1 MNKDQYDPESEKI
14 FKGLLTAVI
23 VVEIVN
29 IIMSVLSGVV
39 QADSCPVNPIPALI
53 SVLLSSVAC
62 FMTILLP
69 FFAKKKFLWSYYA
82 ILLIASI
89 IFVGLFLGFGAAGGI
104 SWCSYP

>member
-29 IIMSVLSGVV
+29 IIMSVLSGVI
-39 QADSCPVNPIPALI
+39 QADSCPVNTIPAII
-53 SVLLSSVAC
+53 SVFLSSVAV
-62 FMTILLP
+62 FMALMLP
-69 FFAKKKFLWSYYA
+69 FFAKKKFLWTNYA

-89 IFVGLFLGFGAAGGI
+89 VFVGLFIAFGAAGGI
-104 SWCSYP
+104 NWCSY